1 MPLIH
6 VTTFIAAPQERV
18 FDLSRSVDLHKN
30 SMNKYQEKIIKGTM
44 TGLMNTGDEVTW
56 KAKHLFKERIM
67 RVRISECNK
76 PDFFIDEQVEGDF
89 ASMKHEHYFKSIE
102 NGTIMIDQ
110 FHFNIR
116 FGLFGTIIN
125 KVYLVK
131 YMTRLLRERNETI
144 KKIAEGN
151 QWKQYLEK

>member
-1 MPLIH
+1 M
-6 VTTFIAAPQERV
+6 F
-18 FDLSRSVDLHKN
+18 
-30 SMNKYQEKIIKGTM
+30 
-44 TGLMNTGDEVTW
+44 
-56 KAKHLFKERIM
+56 
-67 RVRISECNK
+67 
-76 PDFFIDEQVEGDF
+76 
-89 ASMKHEHYFKSIE
+89 
-102 NGTIMIDQ
+102 DQ